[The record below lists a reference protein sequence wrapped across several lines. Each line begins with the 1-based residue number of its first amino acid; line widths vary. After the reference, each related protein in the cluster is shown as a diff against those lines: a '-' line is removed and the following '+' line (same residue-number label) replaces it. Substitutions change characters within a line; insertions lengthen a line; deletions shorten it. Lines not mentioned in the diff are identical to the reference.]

1 VPKKISFTSKAPTN
15 TSCQVILDSKASQR
29 IFALARDQQEELD
42 LIDDDEDDQPP
53 THVSEPRIQEED
65 EEEEDSSN
73 EAEYTDEDVEEEF
86 EIDAADREALDALLP
101 PNSGERKTLADIIFS
116 KLDENSDQPQK
127 IVISS
132 EESHKFDP
140 AFGLDPRV
148 VETFTKMAS
157 FLRVYKSG
165 PLPKLFKV
173 IPTFPQWARILAL
186 TQPENW
192 SPHAASAATKIF
204 ISSMKAPQ
212 AQLFLSVVLLDAV
225 REDIRENRKLNYH
238 YMFALKRA
246 LYKPAAFFK
255 GIVFP
260 ILTVL
265 IFYFSLHCTVHLISS
280 PARLHSER
288 SGNPCLGPLQNENS
302 RPPLLRR
309 PPPYS
314 RNGLLWSQLPLHP
327 SPHRQ
332 KISAP
337 VQSRRCPC
345 ISFHSSVKYLQGQ
358 VES

>member
-1 VPKKISFTSKAPTN
+1 
-15 TSCQVILDSKASQR
+15 
-29 IFALARDQQEELD
+29 LD
-42 LIDDDEDDQPP
+42 LVDDEDDDEPP
-53 THVSEPRIQEED
+53 AHLSKPRNQEED
-65 EEEEDSSN
+65 EDEDEDEDDSLN
-73 EAEYTDEDVEEEF
+73 EAEYVDQDVEEEF

-127 IVISS
+127 IVINS
-132 EESHKFDP
+132 EESHHNFDP

-148 VETFTKMAS
+148 VETFTKMGS

-260 ILTVL
+260 ILTVFTFHL
-265 IFYFSLHCTVHLISS
+265 SL
-280 PARLHSER
+280 
-288 SGNPCLGPLQNENS
+288 
-302 RPPLLRR
+302 
-309 PPPYS
+309 
-314 RNGLLWSQLPLHP
+314 
-327 SPHRQ
+327 
-332 KISAP
+332 
-337 VQSRRCPC
+337 C
-345 ISFHSSVKYLQGQ
+345 IVLYT
-358 VES
+358 